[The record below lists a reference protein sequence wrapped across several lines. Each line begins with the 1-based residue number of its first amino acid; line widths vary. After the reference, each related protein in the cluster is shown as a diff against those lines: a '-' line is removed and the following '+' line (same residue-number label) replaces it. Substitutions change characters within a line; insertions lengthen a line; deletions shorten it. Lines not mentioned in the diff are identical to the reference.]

1 MAEEKSLHRMPVADS
16 GCSRWLSIAEIGLP
30 QSICFAGRG
39 GMATNLNE
47 QSEFIFVSP
56 FRRGALESPQGRD
69 LFQAC
74 LWQHHRTFG
83 AITSAKPTLLLAQ
96 RATTKSKTNKII
108 INNLILKTNR
118 MKKVFATLTVLAMLT
133 IGSVAVMAQ
142 EPAVADSVAS
152 EQVTETPAADA
163 EEVGGI
169 EALHKTLKVKFI
181 EGGAGFMAAT
191 LICLVFGL
199 ALCIERI
206 IYLSLSKTNT
216 KALLA
221 KVEEALK
228 NGGIEAALEVCRN
241 TRGPVA
247 SIFYQGLSR
256 YSEGIE
262 VVEKTVS
269 SYGGVQLGLLEKN
282 LSWISLFISIA
293 PSLGFLGT
301 IIGMI
306 QAFDKIQQVGDI
318 SATVVAGG
326 IKVALLTTLLGLII
340 AIILQVFY
348 NYILSLIEGLV
359 NEMEDS
365 SISLLDLVVE
375 YDAAQKK

>member
-1 MAEEKSLHRMPVADS
+1 
-16 GCSRWLSIAEIGLP
+16 
-30 QSICFAGRG
+30 
-39 GMATNLNE
+39 
-47 QSEFIFVSP
+47 
-56 FRRGALESPQGRD
+56 
-69 LFQAC
+69 
-74 LWQHHRTFG
+74 
-83 AITSAKPTLLLAQ
+83 
-96 RATTKSKTNKII
+96 
-108 INNLILKTNR
+108 

-133 IGSVAVMAQ
+133 FGSVAVMAQ
-142 EPAVADSVAS
+142 EEAQAAAPEATEQVQEEAPAV
-152 EQVTETPAADA
+152 EEPAAV
-163 EEVGGI
+163 EEVAAEAENGGLV
-169 EALHKTLKVKFI
+169 ALHKTLKTKFI

-191 LICLVFGL
+191 LLCLVFGL

-216 KALLA
+216 KALLQDIE
-221 KVEEALK
+221 KALNEK
-228 NGGIEAALEVCRN
+228 GLEAALEVCRN

-256 YSEGIE
+256 YNEGVD
-262 VVEKTVS
+262 VVEKTVA

-340 AIILQVFY
+340 AIILQLFY
-348 NYILSLIEGLV
+348 NYILSVIEGLV

-365 SISLLDLVVE
+365 SISLLDIVVE
-375 YDAAQKK
+375 YDKKNKK

>member
-1 MAEEKSLHRMPVADS
+1 
-16 GCSRWLSIAEIGLP
+16 
-30 QSICFAGRG
+30 
-39 GMATNLNE
+39 
-47 QSEFIFVSP
+47 
-56 FRRGALESPQGRD
+56 
-69 LFQAC
+69 
-74 LWQHHRTFG
+74 
-83 AITSAKPTLLLAQ
+83 
-96 RATTKSKTNKII
+96 
-108 INNLILKTNR
+108 
-118 MKKVFATLTVLAMLT
+118 MKKIFATLTVLAMFSF
-133 IGSVAVMAQ
+133 GSVAVMAQ
-142 EPAVADSVAS
+142 E
-152 EQVTETPAADA
+152 AAEAAPVA
-163 EEVGGI
+163 EEVTVDSAAVEAPVVAEEVVEVEEAGGLV
-169 EALHKTLKVKFI
+169 ALHKTLKTKFI

-221 KVEEALK
+221 EVEAALK

-256 YSEGIE
+256 YSEGVD
-262 VVEKTVS
+262 VVEKTVA

>member
-1 MAEEKSLHRMPVADS
+1 
-16 GCSRWLSIAEIGLP
+16 
-30 QSICFAGRG
+30 
-39 GMATNLNE
+39 
-47 QSEFIFVSP
+47 
-56 FRRGALESPQGRD
+56 
-69 LFQAC
+69 
-74 LWQHHRTFG
+74 
-83 AITSAKPTLLLAQ
+83 
-96 RATTKSKTNKII
+96 
-108 INNLILKTNR
+108 
-118 MKKVFATLTVLAMLT
+118 MKKVFATLTVLAMLSF
-133 IGSVAVMAQ
+133 GSAAVMAQ
-142 EPAVADSVAS
+142 EEAAPAQEAAVENVDEAAAEDAVVEDAS
-152 EQVTETPAADA
+152 AEA
-163 EEVGGI
+163 EEAGGLV
-169 EALHKTLKVKFI
+169 ALHKTLKTKFI
-181 EGGAGFMAAT
+181 EGGAGFMALT
-191 LICLVFGL
+191 LVCLIFGL

-216 KALLA
+216 KVLLENIE
-221 KVEEALK
+221 KALK
-228 NGGIEAALEVCRN
+228 EGGIEKALDVCRN

-256 YSEGIE
+256 YNEGID

-306 QAFDKIQQVGDI
+306 AAFDKIQQVGDI

-340 AIILQVFY
+340 AIVLQLFY

-375 YDAAQKK
+375 FDAAQKKK

>member
-1 MAEEKSLHRMPVADS
+1 
-16 GCSRWLSIAEIGLP
+16 
-30 QSICFAGRG
+30 
-39 GMATNLNE
+39 
-47 QSEFIFVSP
+47 
-56 FRRGALESPQGRD
+56 
-69 LFQAC
+69 
-74 LWQHHRTFG
+74 
-83 AITSAKPTLLLAQ
+83 
-96 RATTKSKTNKII
+96 
-108 INNLILKTNR
+108 
-118 MKKVFATLTVLAMLT
+118 MKKIFATLTVLAMFSF
-133 IGSVAVMAQ
+133 GSVAVMAQ
-142 EPAVADSVAS
+142 D
-152 EQVTETPAADA
+152 AAEAAPVA
-163 EEVGGI
+163 EEVTVDSAAVEAPVVAEEVVEVEEAGGLV
-169 EALHKTLKVKFI
+169 ALHKTLKTKFI

-199 ALCIERI
+199 ALCIERF

-221 KVEEALK
+221 EVEAALK
-228 NGGIEAALEVCRN
+228 NGGIEAALDVCRN

-256 YSEGIE
+256 YSEGVD
-262 VVEKTVS
+262 VVEKTVA